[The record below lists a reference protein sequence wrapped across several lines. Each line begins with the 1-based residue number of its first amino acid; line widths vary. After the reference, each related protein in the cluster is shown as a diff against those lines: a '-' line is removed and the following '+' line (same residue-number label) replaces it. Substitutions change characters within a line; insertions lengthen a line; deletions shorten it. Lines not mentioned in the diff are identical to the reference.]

1 MKSIIKTITTVLI
14 IVISFAS
21 AEFVNANTATADTLT
36 QEERDLKFEQIE
48 RSLLFGLE
56 SDVTGVL
63 ESTFFNAIAFKTLYP
78 EFNSNAVTESI
89 AQIVSEDGNHVV
101 RYKAL
106 LTLYYLRNQ
115 ENFDYQGQLT
125 ELVRSNDK
133 TGAFQLLN
141 DQIRD
146 SQLASQVN

>member
-36 QEERDLKFEQIE
+36 QAEQALKFEQIE
-48 RSLLFGLE
+48 RSLLYGLE
-56 SDVTGVL
+56 SEVTGVL

-78 EFNSNAVTESI
+78 EFDSKAVTEGI
-89 AQIVSEDGNHVV
+89 ARIVSEDGNHVV

-115 ENFDYQGQLT
+115 ETFDYQGQLT
-125 ELVRSNDK
+125 VLVRSNDK
-133 TGAFQLLN
+133 AGAFQLLN
-141 DQIRD
+141 EQIRD